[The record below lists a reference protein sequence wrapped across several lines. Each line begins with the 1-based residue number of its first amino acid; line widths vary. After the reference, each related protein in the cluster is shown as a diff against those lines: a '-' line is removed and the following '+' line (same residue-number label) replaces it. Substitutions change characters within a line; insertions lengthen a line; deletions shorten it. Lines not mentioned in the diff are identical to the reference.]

1 MGRNNNPQ
9 DPQGFENKSSPEQAF
24 DSAKKLAKPAT
35 DLLARLI
42 GQKKANPTKSSFFID
57 QQQNLRRAYL
67 KFAEKK
73 EGINQAYLE
82 RLNSIDDYFTA
93 GFISYPQYYAMLN
106 QVIASMEEMDKTSN
120 LSTKEANIRVNEES
134 KKIEDKSADIINEI
148 DPHLKKRL
156 LLIFLIAAPFLPIP
170 YLDFIADPLS
180 QIFDPTQTMGE
191 SMSEMVKSES
201 LGQFG
206 KLMDV
211 AQVDELM
218 RLFFDETPIL
228 GELFGAVDQIAGSQ
242 LVYGSAQLLS
252 PMILESPIV
261 YMAIAGASGIYLTDK
276 ELELRE
282 KINAITESSQ
292 KSIEKLGKELQ
303 KNFDEKFGEN
313 AKKHGQEM
321 FKAWQKGCMVD
332 EILDLKDFIPS
343 PETNDFKRF
352 FKDIA
357 GANQLKSLKDDD
369 LCPFLFS
376 LDEENF
382 KKFSDK
388 VLMLYH
394 YQEEMIKEKVP
405 VADLQT
411 NSINK
416 ILKLHSE
423 SIKILADDL
432 NENYQEKFIEKT
444 IEHLIEAK
452 NQEIEIYQEK
462 EKKEQSFFGSKD
474 LFATKQ
480 HIIDCQKD
488 IDKLYD
494 LNANSDQVS
503 LKTIQDYYENY
514 SRDRILK
521 NAMHC
526 RVLGDIVPRYCDVG
540 KAKPMRLDEEPK
552 VDQRAELERLRL
564 GDRIS
569 WADRVKKEGSAKGG
583 GPDLASLLKGGG
595 RGLGG

>member
-1 MGRNNNPQ
+1 MSQNNSDRPQ
-9 DPQGFENKSSPEQAF
+9 DFENKSTPQQAF
-24 DSAKKLAKPAT
+24 KVASGAVKPAT
-35 DLLARLI
+35 DLLARLT
-42 GQKKANPTKSSFFID
+42 GQKKANPTKSSFFVD

-106 QVIASMEEMDKTSN
+106 QVISSMEEMDKS
-120 LSTKEANIRVNEES
+120 SVSATKEANMAVNRQS
-134 KKIEDKSADIINEI
+134 KAIEDKSAEIIDEV
-148 DPHLKKRL
+148 DPYLKKRL
-156 LLIFLIAAPFLPIP
+156 LLIFLIAAPFMPIP
-170 YLDFIADPLS
+170 YLDLLADPLS

-206 KLMDV
+206 KLMDI

-252 PMILESPIV
+252 PMILESPLV
-261 YMAIAGASGIYLTDK
+261 YLAISAGSGVYLTDK
-276 ELELRE
+276 ELELHK
-282 KINAITESSQ
+282 KIKKITESSQ
-292 KSIEKLGKELQ
+292 KSIENLGTELQ
-303 KNFDEKFGEN
+303 KKFDEKFGEN

-332 EILDLKDFIPS
+332 EILDLKNFIPS
-343 PETNDFKRF
+343 PETKEFKEF

-357 GANQLKSLKDDD
+357 GANELKSLKDDEF
-369 LCPFLFS
+369 CPFLFS
-376 LDEENF
+376 LDDENF

-388 VLMLYH
+388 VLMLHH
-394 YQEEMIKEKVP
+394 YQNEMTGYNKTVTDVQKQAI
-405 VADLQT
+405 D
-411 NSINK
+411 K
-416 ILKLHSE
+416 ILSLHSE
-423 SIKILADDL
+423 ASKVLAKDL
-432 NENYQEKFIEKT
+432 NENFEKKFIEKT
-444 IEHLIEAK
+444 IDHLIQAK
-452 NQEIEIYQEK
+452 EQEIEMLKEK

-480 HIIDCQKD
+480 HIKDCQKD
-488 IDKLYD
+488 INRLND
-494 LNANSDQVS
+494 LAENPDQVR
-503 LKTIQDYYENY
+503 LKTIQDYYEKY
-514 SRDRILK
+514 ARDRILK

-540 KAKPMRLDEEPK
+540 KAKPMRMDEEPK
-552 VDQRAELERLRL
+552 VDQRAELERSRL
-564 GDRIS
+564 GDRIP
-569 WADRVKKEGSAKGG
+569 WAVRVKGGGPAKGG
-583 GPDLASLLKGGG
+583 GLPDLASLLKGGG
-595 RGLGG
+595 RG